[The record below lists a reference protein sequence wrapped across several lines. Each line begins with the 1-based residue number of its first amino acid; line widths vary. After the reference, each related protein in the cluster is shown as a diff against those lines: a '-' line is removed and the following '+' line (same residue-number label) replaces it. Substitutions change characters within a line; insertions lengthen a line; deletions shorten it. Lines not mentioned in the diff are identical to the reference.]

1 VPGAYIFARK
11 AQFLFD
17 LMFAYIQ
24 GKITH
29 LDPTYVII
37 DVHGLG
43 YEIKISLHTY
53 QQIQDKDTCKL
64 LTYLHIK
71 EDAHT
76 LFGFFES
83 AEKNLFLDLLSIS
96 GVGTGTALMLL
107 SSMRVGE
114 LKQAIAYGEVK
125 SIQNVKGIGA
135 KTAQRI
141 VLELK
146 DKILKEGA
154 IGETTAEKLT
164 GTFLGAYNT
173 LRNEALTALV
183 TLGMNKVTAE
193 KSIDKVLSD
202 WKKQHA
208 DSPILLEN
216 LIKLALKNG

>member
-1 VPGAYIFARK
+1 
-11 AQFLFD
+11 
-17 LMFAYIQ
+17 MFAYIQ
-24 GKITH
+24 GKVTH

-43 YEIKISLHTY
+43 YEIKISLHTF
-53 QQIQDKDTCKL
+53 QQIQNQDTCKL

-76 LFGFFES
+76 LFGFSES
-83 AEKNLFLDLLSIS
+83 AEKTLFLDLLGIS
-96 GVGTGTALMLL
+96 GVGTSTALMLL
-107 SSMRVGE
+107 SSMRVAE

-125 SIQNVKGIGA
+125 AIQNVKGIGA

-146 DKILKEGA
+146 DKILKEA
-154 IGETTAEKLT
+154 PVGETTAEKLT

-183 TLGMNKVTAE
+183 TLGLNKAAAE
-193 KSIDKVLSD
+193 KSIDKVLSE
-202 WKKQHA
+202 WKTQHPESA
-208 DSPILLEN
+208 IPLEE

>member
-1 VPGAYIFARK
+1 MLIYLHENVRF
-11 AQFLFD
+11 FH

-24 GKITH
+24 GKVTH

-53 QQIQDKDTCKL
+53 QQIQNKDTCKL
-64 LTYLHIK
+64 HTYLHIK

-76 LFGFFES
+76 LFGFSEIS
-83 AEKNLFLDLLSIS
+83 EKALFLHLLSIS

-107 SSMRVGE
+107 SSMRVDE

-125 SIQNVKGIGA
+125 TIQNVKGIGA

-146 DKILKEGA
+146 DKILKEAPSGD
-154 IGETTAEKLT
+154 TTAQNLT
-164 GTFLGAYNT
+164 SANLGTYNT

-183 TLGMNKVTAE
+183 TLGMNKTTAE
-193 KSIDKVLSD
+193 KSIDKVLGN
-202 WKKQHA
+202 WKKQHP
-208 DSPILLEN
+208 DSPMQLEN
-216 LIKLALKNG
+216 LIKLVLKNG

>member
-1 VPGAYIFARK
+1 MQGAYIFARK
-11 AQFLFD
+11 GYHLFY

-24 GKITH
+24 GKVTH
-29 LDPTYVII
+29 VDPTYVII

-53 QQIQDKDTCKL
+53 EQIQGKDACKL

-83 AEKNLFLDLLSIS
+83 AEKNLFLALIGIS

-107 SSMRVGE
+107 SSMRVNE
-114 LKQAIAYGEVK
+114 LKLAIAHEEVK

-164 GTFLGAYNT
+164 GTFLTPYNT
-173 LRNEALTALV
+173 LRTEALTALV
-183 TLGMNKVTAE
+183 TLGMNKAAAE
-193 KSIDKVLSD
+193 KSIDKVMND
-202 WKKQHA
+202 WKKQNA
-208 DSPILLEN
+208 ERPVLLEE